1 MGLLDVKKLIRSGT
15 GLAHKHLV
23 ADTRPVSRKL
33 YIPAGVSFRVQLYS
47 SYIIIFYSIFIL
59 HFHY

>member
-1 MGLLDVKKLIRSGT
+1 MGLLDVKKFIRSGT

-47 SYIIIFYSIFIL
+47 M
-59 HFHY
+59 